1 MQLEAEVL
9 VPWRIT
15 LGRPDE
21 DRDNSP
27 CGSAGGT
34 LSAPSSLPMTGLERD
49 NVASLGEAAELL
61 HMPRST
67 VSELARRGKLP
78 ARKIGRRW
86 VFLRDLLHAAVLPDG
101 HPDAWRPRHDEQ
113 PPRNTS
119 S

>member
-1 MQLEAEVL
+1 
-9 VPWRIT
+9 
-15 LGRPDE
+15 
-21 DRDNSP
+21 
-27 CGSAGGT
+27 
-34 LSAPSSLPMTGLERD
+34 MTGLQRD

-67 VSELARRGKLP
+67 VSELARRGQLP

-113 PPRNTS
+113 PPRITS